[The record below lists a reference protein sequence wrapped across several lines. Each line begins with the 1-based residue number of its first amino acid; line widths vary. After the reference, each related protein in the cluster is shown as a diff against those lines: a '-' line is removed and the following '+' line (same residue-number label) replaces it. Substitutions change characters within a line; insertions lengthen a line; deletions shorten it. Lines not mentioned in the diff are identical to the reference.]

1 MLTVGHHPHLQLAVS
16 AAGRSRRI
24 VYNTFSRY
32 FLLQSKTTQC
42 HVSAATACSFFRLR
56 WQPLT
61 TKATSQTIYIKPSID
76 RAYTPALQQRQL
88 LPSTSLVWPRIDASA
103 TLERRIST
111 TVNLR
116 ATKTPLAADPAP
128 TQPTADSV
136 QALLVP
142 NTTSASFMDETPPVI
157 KHANTRT
164 TEEIAQDTAVV
175 ASAIYISQAAY
186 IGEWK
191 SRVKQLRREVTEVDQ
206 KNQRKHQL
214 EGSQKV
220 VLLAISSNLIMF
232 FAKLYGAINSGSASM
247 YSEALHSLADVLN
260 ESLLM
265 LGISR
270 SLRQPDMEHPYGFL
284 SEKYAWALVSGVGVF
299 FLGGGVSLYHG
310 ISGLFSPDHVIG
322 DPTLALWILGASLTF
337 DITTMAFAYRQISD
351 SARKAGT
358 GFWSYLIKGGDPTSV
373 QVFLE
378 DCSSVTGVIIAGIC
392 LSLSTY
398 LALPFIDS
406 LGSITI
412 GILLSAVATFLIKRN
427 ISGLVERSMNPIKE
441 AHIVRLLEA
450 DSIVTSVHDVKSTII
465 GPEWARFKAEILF
478 NGDEVA
484 RRYMSANPAKSKTDL
499 EVLKTLNSDVEI
511 QEWMTRYSS
520 RVVASLGTE
529 VDRLEL
535 EIKLPATALLPA
547 YQEYCAYMSA
557 PLYSASWTAASIP
570 GVLGIAAD
578 NSTLPAAP
586 ISIINYLYIYRC
598 SLQGSPLLGGLF
610 LACSLIFLFVA
621 LAATAECFF
630 CPNLSSIAAFL
641 GLPETVSGVT
651 IAALGNGAGDLFA
664 TFAAFKANMIPL
676 ALGELYGAAS
686 LVSFLVAG
694 LVCIARPSRLP
705 RRPFIR
711 DIVAFL
717 GAATLMNEPDSI
729 DPAESISSSRTNRIE
744 TLESLSS
751 SISLVNETDFDTDFF
766 LPHLRVIAR
775 NNTQLSCN
783 RSGSL
788 FLPPDSSDLGS
799 GTDSNVETARS
810 SCRHLVEEDIL
821 SYAPAQ
827 NIDSTDYIESTLY
840 PILILAVP
848 VVFKWHRL
856 TFFNRLHSLAASPI
870 VFVLTF
876 TTPVIFEHYFDDYQ
890 PLPTSAGPLPDT
902 LAESTLSSAVD
913 KNTHVCDQVDGIIP
927 DLVVL
932 QLALFPVIICMCIG
946 VQNQSISIISGFL
959 SIPVWLLAIVLG
971 AIFSIFMRGRLASN
985 ITSRPL
991 LKCLSAMGF
1000 IVSMLFVST
1009 VSNEL
1014 VGLLEVIGNLSG
1026 LGPTV
1031 LGLTLFALGNSIGEL
1046 VTNVSIARMGY
1057 PTMAIGACYGG
1068 PMLNIVLGVGLSSF
1082 YMIATT
1088 GKSVSIPLM
1097 DTTFWMT
1104 SGGLYVGLITAL
1116 IFATYNN
1123 FHVDEYFGITL
1134 LTVYGVVMT
1143 AIVVYSSALYGH
1155 TPL

>member
-535 EIKLPATALLPA
+535 EIKAHHPESFCRNHHLFLLWTNAMLPATALLPA

-717 GAATLMNEPDSI
+717 GAATLMNVFVASGEMDLTKSSVLIGYYFLYVAVVVFGSFFMSRQLRSPTHNHLSSVTILVQEPDSI

-775 NNTQLSCN
+775 NNTQLS
-783 RSGSL
+783 L
-788 FLPPDSSDLGS
+788 
-799 GTDSNVETARS
+799 
-810 SCRHLVEEDIL
+810 
-821 SYAPAQ
+821 
-827 NIDSTDYIESTLY
+827 
-840 PILILAVP
+840 
-848 VVFKWHRL
+848 
-856 TFFNRLHSLAASPI
+856 
-870 VFVLTF
+870 
-876 TTPVIFEHYFDDYQ
+876 IFEHYFDDYQ